1 MKTIKSS
8 FCRNFIRGGKNE
20 RQTIEDFILFS
31 PISCEGIN
39 HSRRLDKST
48 LRAKITKKGNKKGDK
63 AKRGEK
69 TLIAIMY

>member
-48 LRAKITKKGNKKGDK
+48 LKAKITKKEIKKVT
-63 AKRGEK
+63 KRKEGK
-69 TLIAIMY
+69 RLLLQ